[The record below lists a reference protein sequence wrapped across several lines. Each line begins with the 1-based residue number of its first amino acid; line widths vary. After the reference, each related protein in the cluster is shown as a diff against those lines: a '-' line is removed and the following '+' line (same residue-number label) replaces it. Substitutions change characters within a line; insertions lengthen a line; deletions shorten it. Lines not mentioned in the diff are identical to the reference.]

1 MKTTII
7 ITLLIVA
14 ISAVVLAEES
24 IEQAELYPVTGRTGL
39 YCKQKYQ
46 SCRRDIDCCQNLEC
60 YGGSFCRSTRK
71 DEQQ

>member
-24 IEQAELYPVTGRTGL
+24 IEKAELDPVTGRFNL
-39 YCKQKYQ
+39 YCGQKYH
-46 SCRRDIDCCQNLEC
+46 SCKTDIDCCQNLEC
-60 YGGSFCRSTRK
+60 YGGSFCRSSRK
-71 DEQQ
+71 DEQN